1 MVIKYGTI
9 LVVDDDPDSRDIL
22 KRFLIPTEYKVE
34 TVKNGKEAVERLKC
48 ANFDLVL
55 TDFEMPEMDG
65 LALLSFVKS
74 RYPDIPVILVTGR
87 ASGKT
92 KKEALEI
99 GVESVLSK
107 PFTGDQ
113 LLAIVSE
120 ALIKKK

>member
-107 PFTGDQ
+107 PFTRDQ
-113 LLAIVSE
+113 LLAIVSK
-120 ALIKKK
+120 ALTKKK

>member
-1 MVIKYGTI
+1 M
-9 LVVDDDPDSRDIL
+9 DDDPDSRDIL

-107 PFTGDQ
+107 PFTRDQ
-113 LLAIVSE
+113 LLAIVSK
-120 ALIKKK
+120 ALTKKK

>member
-34 TVKNGKEAVERLKC
+34 TVKNGKEAGERLKC

-107 PFTGDQ
+107 PFTRDQ

>member
-99 GVESVLSK
+99 GAEGVLSK